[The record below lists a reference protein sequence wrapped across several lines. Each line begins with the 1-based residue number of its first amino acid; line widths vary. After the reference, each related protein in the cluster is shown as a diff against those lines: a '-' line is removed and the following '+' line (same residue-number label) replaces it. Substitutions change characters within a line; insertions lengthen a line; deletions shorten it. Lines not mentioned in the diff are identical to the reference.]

1 MRNVLST
8 VHHLLIVGLLAGFAG
23 LADAQA
29 NTSAEEVLKDMAA
42 EDITVSADVTED
54 VTEEEAETTE
64 GAEVVTSD
72 ETEPTAQ
79 VSEPDPNDYG
89 DDVLNALYHE

>member
-8 VHHLLIVGLLAGFAG
+8 VHHLLIVGLLAGFTG

-42 EDITVSADVTED
+42 EDITTSADVTE
-54 VTEEEAETTE
+54 EKAEITE
-64 GAEVVTSD
+64 GAEVVASD
-72 ETEPTAQ
+72 ETEPTAH

-89 DDVLNALYHE
+89 DDVLNALYSE

>member
-42 EDITVSADVTED
+42 EDITVSADVTE
-54 VTEEEAETTE
+54 EAAETTE

-72 ETEPTAQ
+72 ETEPTVQ

-89 DDVLNALYHE
+89 DDVLNALYRE